1 MPQRLSGFWKELVA
15 CHGDLPRLLEL
26 TVRRAAQVVGEA
38 SVLTT
43 VSDAGDE
50 LVPVAVHHADPEV
63 SRFIRTVLGA
73 APYPVGEGL
82 AGTVASCRQR
92 VVLSNIGSAELDAM
106 FATHADGFLERYA
119 IHAVLIVPMIAFG
132 EVVGTLGVVRLESND
147 PYGNDDIVVL
157 EALAERAALALA
169 DATRGPVHVG
179 PHEYEAIF
187 HQSVDGILVTV
198 PDGHV
203 VAANP
208 AACAILQRSE
218 DDICRLG
225 RAGLL
230 VADDPRTHAAMS
242 QRALTGKV
250 RAEVPMVRG
259 DGETFIADM
268 SSTLFTGRDGVLRSS
283 VIFRDVTSRVQ
294 AQEELATQHQYLELL
309 HAVTTAVNEA
319 TDVEAAIG
327 DALHA
332 VATSIGWPLADALLV
347 TGSGALEATSVWH
360 VADPV
365 HFGWFPQRMRGVVVR
380 PGEGPAG
387 TVMASKAP
395 LWVSD
400 LTHDERFTP
409 TSPTHEHAFRA
420 YIGVPI
426 MAGTDVRGVLEL
438 FSDQPTPRDDRLL
451 ALLADLGTQV
461 GRAIERSESE
471 AVRRRVEADRAAFVD
486 RAAHELRSPVSSLV
500 IAADLLAEHPQVD
513 AHGETLVGLVSSSVN
528 HLALLVERLLDLSQI
543 ERGNPMLDI
552 QPVDIAQV
560 VDDALAADPPPHD
573 HTVTRDVA
581 PGSRA
586 LVDKLSL
593 EQALANLLRNA
604 YRYGGQHVV
613 VTARRHNDH
622 LLLSVADDGCG
633 VDPAIETTLFEPFV
647 RGRRPRG
654 AGSGLGLAISRRLV
668 EAMGGTLCY
677 EGRDG
682 GGSRFVIAV
691 PQA

>member
-1 MPQRLSGFWKELVA
+1 MPRRLSGFWDELVA
-15 CHGDLPRLLEL
+15 CHGDLTGLLEL
-26 TVRRAAQVVGEA
+26 VARRAAEVVGEA

-43 VSDAGDE
+43 LSDEGDE
-50 LVPVAVHHADPEV
+50 LVPVAVHHADPGV

-82 AGTVASCRQR
+82 AGTVASRRQR
-92 VVLSNIGSAELDAM
+92 VVMSNIGSAELDAM
-106 FATHADGFLERYA
+106 FATHAAEFLERYA

-132 EVVGTLGVVRLESND
+132 EVVGTLGVVRLDSDD
-147 PYGNDDIVVL
+147 PYGDDDIVVL

-169 DATRGPVHVG
+169 DATRRPAHVG

-187 HQSVDGILVTV
+187 RQSVDGILVTL

-203 VAANP
+203 LAANP

-225 RAGLL
+225 RSGLL
-230 VADDPRTHAAMS
+230 VPDDPSTHAALS

-268 SSTLFTGRDGVLRSS
+268 SSTIFTGSDGVLRGS
-283 VIFRDVTSRVQ
+283 VIFRDVTRRVQ
-294 AQEELATQHQYLELL
+294 AQEQLATQHQYLELL
-309 HAVTTAVNEA
+309 HTVTTAVNEA
-319 TDVEAAIG
+319 TDVEAAIN

-332 VATSIGWPLADALLV
+332 VATSIGWPLADALLL
-347 TGSGALEATSVWH
+347 TDSGALESTSVWH
-360 VADPV
+360 VTDPV
-365 HFGWFPQRMRGVVVR
+365 HFGWFPQRMHGEVAR
-380 PGEGPAG
+380 PGEGLAG
-387 TVMASKAP
+387 TVVASKAP
-395 LWVSD
+395 IWVSD
-400 LTHDERFTP
+400 LAGDERFVLTP
-409 TSPTHEHAFRA
+409 PIHEHTLRA

-438 FSDQPTPRDDRLL
+438 FSDRPTTRDDRLL
-451 ALLADLGTQV
+451 ALLADLGTQL
-461 GRAIERSESE
+461 GRALERSESE

-500 IAADLLAEHPQVD
+500 IAADLLAEHHQVD
-513 AHGETLVGLVSSSVN
+513 ADGETLVGLVVSSVH
-528 HLALLVERLLDLSQI
+528 HLALLVERLLDLSEI
-543 ERGNPMLDI
+543 ERGKPMLDI
-552 QPVDIAQV
+552 EPVDVAHV
-560 VDDALAADPPPHD
+560 VDHALAADPPPPD
-573 HTVTRDVA
+573 HAVARDVA

-586 LVDKLSL
+586 LVDELSL
-593 EQALANLLRNA
+593 KQALTNLLRNA
-604 YRYGGQHVV
+604 YRYGGEHVV
-613 VTARRHNDH
+613 VAARRDNGQ
-622 LLLSVADDGCG
+622 LLLSVADDGRG

-647 RGRRPRG
+647 RGLRPRG

-668 EAMGGTLCY
+668 EAMGGTLRY
-677 EGRDG
+677 ERRDG

-691 PQA
+691 PHA